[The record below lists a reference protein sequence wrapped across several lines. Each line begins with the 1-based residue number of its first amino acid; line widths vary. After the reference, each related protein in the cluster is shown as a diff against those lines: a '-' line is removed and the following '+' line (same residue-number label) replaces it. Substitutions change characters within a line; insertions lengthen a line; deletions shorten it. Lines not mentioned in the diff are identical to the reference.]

1 MVDVREQQD
10 LAALQQVCQK
20 QSTIPRQVKALTS
33 SRSQDVKQQPRAK
46 IRSKDS
52 GQDQTQPIWALSRAA
67 VARQIQGQARMPG
80 QQMWMRARLME
91 M

>member
-20 QSTIPRQVKALTS
+20 QSTTPRQVKAVTS
-33 SRSQDVKQQPRAK
+33 SRSQDVEQQPRAK
-46 IRSKDS
+46 IRSKDN
-52 GQDQTQPIWALSRAA
+52 GQSQTQPIWAPSRAA
-67 VARQIQGQARMPG
+67 VARQVQGQARMSG
-80 QQMWMRARLME
+80 QQVWMRARLME